1 MITLVL
7 IICINIL
14 NAMVIGGISAVSG
27 VCSHRA
33 MKQVR
38 VRQQISIPQTQYNP
52 QHIQQ
57 QSYEDMLI
65 NGLQSDII
73 NGVSGYYILKLQG
86 GEWVPMFRYDNAIKA
101 RIVMNEYRETFK
113 CQMIIKHV

>member
-14 NAMVIGGISAVSG
+14 NATVMGGISAVAG

-38 VRQQISIPQTQYNP
+38 VRQQISIPQIQYNP
-52 QHIQQ
+52 QNTPQQ
-57 QSYEDMLI
+57 TYEERLI
-65 NGLQSDII
+65 SDLQSDIM
-73 NGVSGYYILKLQG
+73 NGVEGYYILKLQG
-86 GEWVPMFRYDNAIKA
+86 GEWVPMFRYSDATKA
-101 RIVMNEYRETFK
+101 RIVMNEYRQQFK
-113 CQMIIKHV
+113 CQMIIKRV